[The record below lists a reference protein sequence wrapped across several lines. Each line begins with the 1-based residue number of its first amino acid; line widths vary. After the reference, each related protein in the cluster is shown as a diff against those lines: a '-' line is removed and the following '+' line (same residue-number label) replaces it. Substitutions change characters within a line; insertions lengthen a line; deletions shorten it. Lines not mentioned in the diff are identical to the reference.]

1 MTEYGVHHAYTRANY
16 KNDIK
21 AVIQKFY
28 PSILVTTDWDNHMD
42 HLALSLMVDE
52 VLGELLREDT
62 SYHPLV
68 LKAQAYNGKW
78 EGHPDYYSENNVTE
92 LVNEAD
98 GTDHIHWINGKRGF
112 VFLYRINVKQLYLR
126 KIFYIRLQK
135 STVPKV

>member
-1 MTEYGVHHAYTRANY
+1 
-16 KNDIK
+16 
-21 AVIQKFY
+21 
-28 PSILVTTDWDNHMD
+28 MD

-98 GTDHIHWINGKRGF
+98 GTDHIHSLDKWEERIRFSVPDQCKTALLKRNI
-112 VFLYRINVKQLYLR
+112 LYKAA
-126 KIFYIRLQK
+126 K
-135 STVPKV
+135 STVPRV